1 MGLTIKQKQD
11 YAKLLYLKTTM
22 TQKEIAEKIGVTEK
36 TLGSWVRKGDWEV
49 LRASYTVT
57 KEQELRRIYQQINNL
72 NNTINDRDE
81 GKRYATNPE
90 ADILS
95 KLAST
100 ARSLETETGLS
111 AIVDTAIMFL
121 DWLRPVDFELSNKV
135 SDYFDGFIKERLSKF

>member
-1 MGLTIKQKQD
+1 MGLSIKQKQD

-22 TQKEIAEKIGVTEK
+22 TQKEIAEKISVTEK
-36 TLGSWVRKGDWEV
+36 TLGLWVRKNDWEV

-57 KEQELRRIYQQINNL
+57 KEQELRRIYQQINYL
-72 NNTINDRDE
+72 NNTINDREE
-81 GKRYATNPE
+81 GKRFATSTE

-111 AIVDTAIMFL
+111 AIVDTGILFL
-121 DWLRPVDFELSNKV
+121 DWLRPVDFELSIKV
-135 SDYFDGFIKERLSKF
+135 SDYYDAFIKDRLSRT

>member
-1 MGLTIKQKQD
+1 MALSIKQKQD

-22 TQKEIAEKIGVTEK
+22 NQKEIAEKIDVTER
-36 TLGSWVRKGDWEV
+36 TMGSWVKKGDWEV

-57 KEQELRRIYQQINNL
+57 KEQELRRIYVQINSL
-72 NNTINDRDE
+72 NNAINDREE
-81 GKRYATNPE
+81 GKRYATTAE

-111 AIVDTAIMFL
+111 SIVDTAILFL
-121 DWLRPVDFELSNKV
+121 DWLRPVDFELSQKV
-135 SDYFDGFIKERLSKF
+135 SDYFDGFIKDRLSRL

>member
-1 MGLTIKQKQD
+1 MGLSIKQKQD

-22 TQKEIAEKIGVTEK
+22 TQKEIAEKISVTEK

-57 KEQELRRIYQQINNL
+57 KEQELRRIYMQINAL
-72 NNTINDRDE
+72 NDKITSRPE
-81 GKRYATNPE
+81 GQRFATSME

-111 AIVDTAIMFL
+111 SIVDSGILFL
-121 DWLRPVDFELSNKV
+121 DWLRPVDFELAQKV
-135 SDYFDGFIKERLSKF
+135 SEYYDGFIKDRLSRF

>member
-1 MGLTIKQKQD
+1 MALTLKQKQD

-22 TQKEIAEKIGVTEK
+22 TQKEIAQKIGVTEK
-36 TLGSWVRKGDWEV
+36 TLSLWVNKNDWEV

-57 KEQELRRIYQQINNL
+57 KEQELRRIYTQINNL
-72 NNTINDRDE
+72 NDVINDRED
-81 GKRYATNPE
+81 GKRYATNGE

-111 AIVDTAIMFL
+111 SIVDTAIMFL
-121 DWLRPVDFELSNKV
+121 DWLRPVDFELSQKV
-135 SDYFDGFIKERLSKF
+135 SDYFDGFIKDRLSRL